1 MMIHPAT
8 VHFAMVLPVVAAAFG
23 VAYMVSKTETMSKIS
38 ARTALVAAL
47 AMIGVWYTGEKIAGP
62 EVYGFLDAAGKAELL
77 EHRDLGRYLAIAM
90 AVVALIQI
98 IGCKMKKSGIQIVG
112 ILLTIVVMAVTFLQ
126 GKHGGE
132 IVYEH
137 GNPFQMTQLTKYIA
151 NDEDFDMSDDD
162 EKVELIQKQISV
174 INEATCEKIGCED
187 EKKES
192 NKVKEDD
199 DE

>member
-23 VAYMVSKTETMSKIS
+23 VAYIFNRTETMSKIS
-38 ARTALVAAL
+38 ARTALIAAL

-98 IGCKMKKSGIQIVG
+98 IGCKMKKSGIQIFG

-137 GNPFQMTQLTKYIA
+137 GAPFQMTQLTKYIS
-151 NDEDFDMSDDD
+151 NDEDFDMADD
-162 EKVELIQKQISV
+162 EEKVGLIQEQISV
-174 INEATCEKIGCED
+174 INEKTCEKIGCAD
-187 EKKES
+187 EEHKNKET
-192 NKVKEDD
+192 KEDD